1 MNEKQATAILMGNL
15 KGAKNKPTDLVQISE
30 ACNLLITKWGI
41 SEAARFFKVSAYM
54 LRQIAKIES
63 LDPHTKKYVQKHKLG
78 IEKAYQLW
86 RVDEAKRREL
96 LPPVRNLSTADIRN
110 LVYIIL
116 SEPAKPVSECKEI
129 FDEKYSRKTT
139 IMVLQLPPDL
149 ANRLLCISREKKTKP
164 NQYVMGL
171 IERDCNG

>member
-1 MNEKQATAILMGNL
+1 
-15 KGAKNKPTDLVQISE
+15 
-30 ACNLLITKWGI
+30 
-41 SEAARFFKVSAYM
+41 M

-63 LDPHTKKYVQKHKLG
+63 LDPRTKKYVQKHKLG
-78 IEKAYQLW
+78 IEKVHQLW

-96 LPPVRNLSTADIRN
+96 LPLTRSLSTADVRN

-116 SEPAKPVSECKEI
+116 SEPTKLVSECKEI

-139 IMVLQLPPDL
+139 MMVLRLPPDL
-149 ANRLLCISREKKTKP
+149 ANRLLHISREKETKP
-164 NQYVMGL
+164 NQYVMSL